1 MGNTQARVGCGSGR
15 GRGIPNNTMWVSL
28 SLAECLGM
36 QRGWGGS
43 ISGNK
48 APFLLILWNA

>member
-1 MGNTQARVGCGSGR
+1 MGDTLARVSRGSSR
-15 GRGIPNNTMWVSL
+15 GLGFPNTTVWASL

-48 APFLLILWNA
+48 APFLSSVWNA